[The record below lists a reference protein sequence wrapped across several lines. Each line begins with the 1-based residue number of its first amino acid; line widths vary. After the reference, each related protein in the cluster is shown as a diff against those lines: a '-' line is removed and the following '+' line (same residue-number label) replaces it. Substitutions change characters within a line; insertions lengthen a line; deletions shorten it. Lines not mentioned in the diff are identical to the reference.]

1 MDRQGAGHFCNPL
14 RSRNYR
20 TDDRTLRCC
29 SRGGRRRRVLASGDL
44 LERLELPQNVKA
56 ESLGM
61 VRLGGKHQE
70 LELFALHRDI
80 KDAKALPEELS

>member
-1 MDRQGAGHFCNPL
+1 MDRQGAGHFGNPL
-14 RSRNYR
+14 RSRNCR

-29 SRGGRRRRVLASGDL
+29 SRGGRRRRALASGDL

-61 VRLGGKHQE
+61 VRLRGKQQE

>member
-1 MDRQGAGHFCNPL
+1 M
-14 RSRNYR
+14 
-20 TDDRTLRCC
+20 
-29 SRGGRRRRVLASGDL
+29 

-61 VRLGGKHQE
+61 VRLRGKQQE